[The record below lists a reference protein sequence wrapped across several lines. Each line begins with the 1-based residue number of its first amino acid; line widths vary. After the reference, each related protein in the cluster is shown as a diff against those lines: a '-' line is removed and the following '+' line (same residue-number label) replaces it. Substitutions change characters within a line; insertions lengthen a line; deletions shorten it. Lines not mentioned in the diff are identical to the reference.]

1 MRYSEINHTQN
12 LREKIYY
19 IFPKYTIGVHFGIYT
34 LTNSES
40 RKGETI

>member
-19 IFPKYTIGVHFGIYT
+19 IRQIYHIGGTF
-34 LTNSES
+34 S
-40 RKGETI
+40 RYNLNITTGEEVMV